1 MHKTIGSELAY
12 LHVKT
17 VIYFFLAAVKEI
29 GCQDNSRMSVSL
41 WFSLC
46 LDFCLRERETHQQ
59 ILAQEKE
66 TKDGLVAALRDFQI
80 IPPKVTLVI

>member
-1 MHKTIGSELAY
+1 MPRQ
-12 LHVKT
+12 
-17 VIYFFLAAVKEI
+17 F
-29 GCQDNSRMSVSL
+29 QDVGESL
-41 WFSLC
+41 VFSLFR
-46 LDFCLRERETHQQ
+46 FCLRERETHQQ